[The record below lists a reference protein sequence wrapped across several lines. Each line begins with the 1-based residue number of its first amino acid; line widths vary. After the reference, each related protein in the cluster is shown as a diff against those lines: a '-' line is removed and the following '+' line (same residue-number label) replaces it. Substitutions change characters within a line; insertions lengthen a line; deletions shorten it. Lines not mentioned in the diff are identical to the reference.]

1 MRTKIF
7 DVQNN
12 SAVSD
17 ILELIPQRPPM
28 VMVDAF
34 YGMED
39 GVSQSGLTVADGNI
53 FCQGGVLR
61 EPGIVEHIAQS
72 AAARAGYIF
81 KMKNEPVPLGF
92 IGSVDKLKISRLP
105 KVGDTLRTTISV
117 MQEMGGL
124 SLISAATEDNEGPVA
139 ECRMKIFLKID

>member
-1 MRTKIF
+1 M
-7 DVQNN
+7 QNDTAISN
-12 SAVSD
+12 
-17 ILELIPQRPPM
+17 ILDLIPQRPPM

-34 YGMED
+34 YGVED
-39 GVSQSGLTVADGNI
+39 GTSRSGLTVESGNI
-53 FCQGGVLR
+53 FCKGGVLR

-92 IGSVDKLKISRLP
+92 IGSVDKLTIHRLP
-105 KVGDTLRTTISV
+105 RVGNKLQTTISV

-124 SLISAATEDNEGPVA
+124 SLISAKTEDNEGPVA